1 MNQSEFLAITC
12 NFLKAREKL
21 RVQGAIG
28 CGFSSHWV
36 KEWCEI
42 FKPIT
47 FNCIRVIASVS
58 HLKTAPSCY
67 RVLGLTAVLS
77 FLIEFS
83 TVYFQSPRLSRKEP
97 LSKKVSDTSTCSI
110 PASRITNLI
119 LVIHGGTQVD
129 ASLDPTSRDVDFKLL
144 QDAFEAVVH
153 LHYRGAAGKIALRLV
168 ECPAI
173 CSKALS
179 LLSQLC
185 PYSESDSGRNIPG

>member
-1 MNQSEFLAITC
+1 MI
-12 NFLKAREKL
+12 
-21 RVQGAIG
+21 
-28 CGFSSHWV
+28 
-36 KEWCEI
+36 EWREI
-42 FKPIT
+42 FKPIAV
-47 FNCIRVIASVS
+47 NCNRVISVVS

-67 RVLGLTAVLS
+67 CVLGLTVVLW
-77 FLIEFS
+77 FLHNS
-83 TVYFQSPRLSRKEP
+83 TTVYFQSPRLSRKEP

-144 QDAFEAVVH
+144 QEAFEAVVH

-173 CSKALS
+173 SSKALS

-185 PYSESDSGRNIPG
+185 PYSESDSGRNVKIWFYQTS

>member
-1 MNQSEFLAITC
+1 MNQSEFQRISC
-12 NFLKAREKL
+12 NVLKTREKL

-28 CGFSSHWV
+28 CGFASHWV
-36 KEWCEI
+36 KV
-42 FKPIT
+42 FH
-47 FNCIRVIASVS
+47 FFVS
-58 HLKTAPSCY
+58 HLKSPSSCY
-67 RVLGLTAVLS
+67 RVLGLAAVLS
-77 FLIEFS
+77 FLHDFT

-129 ASLDPTSRDVDFKLL
+129 VSLDPTSRDVDFKLL

-153 LHYRGAAGKIALRLV
+153 LHYRGAAGKIALRVV

-185 PYSESDSGRNIPG
+185 PYSESDSGRDIPW